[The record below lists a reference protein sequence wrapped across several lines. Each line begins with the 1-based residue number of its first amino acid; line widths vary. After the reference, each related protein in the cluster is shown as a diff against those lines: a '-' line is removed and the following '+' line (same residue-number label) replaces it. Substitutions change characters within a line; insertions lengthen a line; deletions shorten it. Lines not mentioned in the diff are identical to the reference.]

1 MYFQDLKKKTFL
13 GITSPKFK
21 ILVYNF
27 RASCQLALRTI
38 DKNLR
43 NIPGR
48 KIPKNPVKLN

>member
-48 KIPKNPVKLN
+48 KIPKNPAKLN